1 MEVAARLFSLC
12 LSLSLSLYINSL
24 PPSFILTLPFSGF
37 RTHLQVVAVA
47 ADAAA
52 VVADIEAVAAEVAA
66 KILSLS
72 LCLSLSLPVSL
83 LSLSLS
89 LSIYIYIY
97 NSLSF
102 SLSLSFYPPSSL
114 PPQAPQL
121 PSLLPPSDSLYF
133 IFSFFQE
140 LMMKSRKR
148 LL

>member
-72 LCLSLSLPVSL
+72 LCLSLSLSVSL

-89 LSIYIYIY
+89 LYIYIYIY
-97 NSLSF
+97 
-102 SLSLSFYPPSSL
+102 
-114 PPQAPQL
+114 
-121 PSLLPPSDSLYF
+121 
-133 IFSFFQE
+133 I
-140 LMMKSRKR
+140 
-148 LL
+148 

>member
-72 LCLSLSLPVSL
+72 LCLSLSLSVSL

-89 LSIYIYIY
+89 LYIYIYIY
-97 NSLSF
+97 CSLEGR
-102 SLSLSFYPPSSL
+102 
-114 PPQAPQL
+114 QGRRREGGGRGGEEGWGGG
-121 PSLLPPSDSLYF
+121 D
-133 IFSFFQE
+133 
-140 LMMKSRKR
+140 
-148 LL
+148 